1 MKLVQYK
8 NFKEQI
14 KADYVFTSWTRM
26 KIQVDNQ
33 VYDIVPVNVGGTQY
47 PFVRIKSEDIVEEN
61 EKNFKID
68 VINKYLNKKE
78 LKHAHY
84 DFDGIDYYIAGIG
97 YEKIKVFKNYAEK
110 PKFIPYGSLEGEY
123 LLEKLYNIITEKQS
137 VLV

>member
-68 VINKYLNKKE
+68 VINQYLNKKE
-78 LKHAHY
+78 LKYAHY

-97 YEKIKVFKNYAEK
+97 YEKIKVFKNHAEK
-110 PKFIPYGSLEGEY
+110 PKFIAYSSLEGEY